1 MAKYTRD
8 EVEKILSK
16 GIWTVKFTKTSDA
29 TLCTI
34 NCTRDFDWLRS
45 KGIADEMNYTDPK
58 GGYCPNPAI
67 KVWCIDKME
76 EWENGFTDCLMWRS
90 FYPETIE
97 SIEYFAP
104 TDDSEIEIEEQD

>member
-1 MAKYTRD
+1 MSKYTRE
-8 EVEKILSK
+8 EVETKLSK

-29 TLCTI
+29 TLCTM
-34 NCTRDFDWLRS
+34 NCTRDFNWLRAE
-45 KGIADEMNYTDPK
+45 GISDEMDYADPK

-67 KVWCIDKME
+67 KVWCIERAHDGE
-76 EWENGFTDCLMWRS
+76 VYEDVRAWRS
-90 FYPETIE
+90 FYPETVE

>member
-1 MAKYTRD
+1 MSKYTTAD
-8 EVEKILSK
+8 VETKLSK

-29 TLCTI
+29 TLCTM
-34 NCTRDFDWLRS
+34 NCTRDWDWLRS
-45 KGIADEMNYTDPK
+45 KGISDVMDYTDPK
-58 GGYCPNPAI
+58 GGKCHNTAI

-76 EWENGFTDCLMWRS
+76 EWEDGFTDCLKWRS

-104 TDDSEIEIEEQD
+104 TDDDLIIEEQD